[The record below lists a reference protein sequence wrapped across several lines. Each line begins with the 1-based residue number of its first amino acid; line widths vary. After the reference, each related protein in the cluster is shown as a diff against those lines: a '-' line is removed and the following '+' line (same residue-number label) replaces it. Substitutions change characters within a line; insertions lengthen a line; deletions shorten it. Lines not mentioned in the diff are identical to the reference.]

1 MSRPRKIRVTI
12 NGRKVE
18 AAVAPNQTLAEF
30 LRYHLALTGTK
41 EGCDTGDCGACT
53 VLLDGKA
60 VNSCLV
66 LAVETHGGSV
76 TTIEGLSSDGELHP
90 LQQVFIDHGTV
101 QCGFC
106 TPGMI
111 LGAKA
116 LLDEN
121 ANPTEEDIRLG
132 LAGNLCRCTGYV
144 NIVKAVGAA
153 AKVLVFSEFLSEAPK
168 PVMTKSVAQKVHISK
183 GNGLTLRGNTALLH

>member
-1 MSRPRKIRVTI
+1 MSRARKIRVPI

-18 AAVAPNQTLAEF
+18 AAAAPNETLAEF
-30 LRYHLALTGTK
+30 LRYHLGLTGTK
-41 EGCDTGDCGACT
+41 EGCETGDCGACT
-53 VLLDGKA
+53 VLVDGKA

-66 LAVETHGGSV
+66 LAVEVQGGSV
-76 TTIEGLSSDGELHP
+76 TTIEGLSTNGELHP
-90 LQQVFIDHGTV
+90 LQRAFVDNGTV

-111 LGAKA
+111 LGAKS

-121 ANPTEEDIRLG
+121 PHPTEEDIRLG

-144 NIVKAVGAA
+144 NIVKTVSAVARN
-153 AKVLVFSEFLSEAPK
+153 
-168 PVMTKSVAQKVHISK
+168 M
-183 GNGLTLRGNTALLH
+183 RGGKT

>member
-1 MSRPRKIRVTI
+1 MSRARKLRVI
-12 NGRKVE
+12 VNGRKVD
-18 AAVAPNQTLAEF
+18 AAVSPSETLSEF
-30 LRYHLALTGTK
+30 LRTRLGLVGTK

-53 VLLDGKA
+53 VILNGKA

-66 LAVETHGGSV
+66 LAVETQGGNV
-76 TTIEGLSSDGELHP
+76 TTIEGLSSNGDLHP
-90 LQQVFIDHGTV
+90 LQQAFIDNGTV

-111 LGAKA
+111 MGAKA

-121 ANPTEEDIRLG
+121 PNPSQEEIRLG

-144 NIVKAVGAA
+144 SVIKAVTAA
-153 AKVLVFSEFLSEAPK
+153 AKE
-168 PVMTKSVAQKVHISK
+168 I
-183 GNGLTLRGNTALLH
+183 RGGR

>member
-1 MSRPRKIRVTI
+1 MNVPVSPS
-12 NGRKVE
+12 E
-18 AAVAPNQTLAEF
+18 TLSEF
-30 LRYHLALTGTK
+30 LRTRLGLVGTK

-53 VLLDGKA
+53 VILNGKA

-66 LAVETHGGSV
+66 LAVETEGGQV

-90 LQQVFIDHGTV
+90 LQQAFIDSGTV

-111 LGAKA
+111 MGAKA

-121 ANPTEEDIRLG
+121 PNPSQEEIRLG
-132 LAGNLCRCTGYV
+132 LVGNLCRCTGYV
-144 NIVKAVGAA
+144 SVIQAVTAA
-153 AKVLVFSEFLSEAPK
+153 AK
-168 PVMTKSVAQKVHISK
+168 Q
-183 GNGLTLRGNTALLH
+183 LRGGK

>member
-1 MSRPRKIRVTI
+1 V
-12 NGRKVE
+12 N
-18 AAVAPNQTLAEF
+18 AAVSPSETLSEF
-30 LRYHLALTGTK
+30 LRTRLGLVGTK

-53 VLLDGKA
+53 VILNGKA

-66 LAVETHGGSV
+66 LAVETEGGNV

-90 LQQVFIDHGTV
+90 LQQAFIDNGTV

-111 LGAKA
+111 MGAKA

-121 ANPTEEDIRLG
+121 PNPSQEEIRLG

-144 NIVKAVGAA
+144 SIIKAVTAA
-153 AKVLVFSEFLSEAPK
+153 AK
-168 PVMTKSVAQKVHISK
+168 Q
-183 GNGLTLRGNTALLH
+183 LRGGK

>member
-1 MSRPRKIRVTI
+1 MSRARKLRVTV
-12 NGRKVE
+12 NGRKVNVPVSPSE
-18 AAVAPNQTLAEF
+18 TLSEF
-30 LRYHLALTGTK
+30 LRTRLGLVGTK

-53 VLLDGKA
+53 VILNGKA

-66 LAVETHGGSV
+66 LAVETEGGQV

-90 LQQVFIDHGTV
+90 LQQAFIDSGTV

-111 LGAKA
+111 MGAKA

-121 ANPTEEDIRLG
+121 PNPSQEEIRLG

-144 NIVKAVGAA
+144 SVIQAVTAA
-153 AKVLVFSEFLSEAPK
+153 AK
-168 PVMTKSVAQKVHISK
+168 Q
-183 GNGLTLRGNTALLH
+183 LRGGK

>member
-12 NGRKVE
+12 NGQKVE
-18 AAVAPNQTLAEF
+18 EAVAPNQTLAEF

-76 TTIEGLSSDGELHP
+76 TTIEGLSSDSELHP
-90 LQQVFIDHGTV
+90 LQQVFIDNGTV

-121 ANPTEEDIRLG
+121 PNPTEEEIRLG

-153 AKVLVFSEFLSEAPK
+153 AKVL
-168 PVMTKSVAQKVHISK
+168 
-183 GNGLTLRGNTALLH
+183 RGGK

>member
-1 MSRPRKIRVTI
+1 MSRAKKIRVVI

-18 AAVAPNQTLAEF
+18 ATVAPNATLAEF
-30 LRYHLALTGTK
+30 LRYHLGLTGTK

-53 VLLDGKA
+53 VIVNGKA

-66 LAVETHGGSV
+66 LAVEVQGGNV
-76 TTIEGLSSDGELHP
+76 MTIEGLSDNGELHP
-90 LQQVFIDHGTV
+90 LQQIFIDNGTV

-111 LGAKA
+111 MGAKA

-121 ANPTEEDIRLG
+121 PNPSEEEIRLG
-132 LAGNLCRCTGYV
+132 LAGNLCRCSGYV
-144 NIVKAVGAA
+144 NIVKAVSAA
-153 AKVLVFSEFLSEAPK
+153 AK
-168 PVMTKSVAQKVHISK
+168 
-183 GNGLTLRGNTALLH
+183 TLRAAK

>member
-1 MSRPRKIRVTI
+1 MSRARKIRVVI

-18 AAVAPNQTLAEF
+18 AWWRRTKRCGISALPSRSPAPKKA
-30 LRYHLALTGTK
+30 RH
-41 EGCDTGDCGACT
+41 GDCGACT
-53 VLLDGKA
+53 VLVDGKA

-66 LAVETHGGSV
+66 LAVETHGGRV

-90 LQQVFIDHGTV
+90 LQQIFIDHGTV

-116 LLDEN
+116 LLAEN
-121 ANPTEEDIRLG
+121 PNPTEATYG
-132 LAGNLCRCTGYV
+132 WSCGNLCRCTGCV

-153 AKVLVFSEFLSEAPK
+153 AKVL
-168 PVMTKSVAQKVHISK
+168 
-183 GNGLTLRGNTALLH
+183 RGGK

>member
-1 MSRPRKIRVTI
+1 MSRARKLRVTV
-12 NGRKVE
+12 NGSKVN
-18 AAVAPNQTLAEF
+18 APVSPSDTLCEF
-30 LRYHLALTGTK
+30 LRTRLGLFGTK

-53 VLLDGKA
+53 VVLNGKA

-66 LAVETHGGSV
+66 LAVETEGGQV

-90 LQQVFIDHGTV
+90 LQQAFIDSGTV

-111 LGAKA
+111 MGAKA

-121 ANPTEEDIRLG
+121 PNPSQEEIRLG

-144 NIVKAVGAA
+144 SVIQAVTAA
-153 AKVLVFSEFLSEAPK
+153 AK
-168 PVMTKSVAQKVHISK
+168 Q
-183 GNGLTLRGNTALLH
+183 LRGGK

>member
-1 MSRPRKIRVTI
+1 VIL
-12 NGRKVE
+12 N
-18 AAVAPNQTLAEF
+18 
-30 LRYHLALTGTK
+30 
-41 EGCDTGDCGACT
+41 
-53 VLLDGKA
+53 GKA

-66 LAVETHGGSV
+66 LAVETEGGHL

-90 LQQVFIDHGTV
+90 LQQAFIDSGTV

-111 LGAKA
+111 MGAKA

-121 ANPTEEDIRLG
+121 PNPSQEEIRLG

-144 NIVKAVGAA
+144 SVIQAVTAA
-153 AKVLVFSEFLSEAPK
+153 AK
-168 PVMTKSVAQKVHISK
+168 QI
-183 GNGLTLRGNTALLH
+183 RGGR

>member
-1 MSRPRKIRVTI
+1 MSRPRKISVTV
-12 NGRKVE
+12 NGRKVDVGVSPSE
-18 AAVAPNQTLAEF
+18 TLIEF
-30 LRYHLALTGTK
+30 LRERLGLSGTK
-41 EGCDTGDCGACT
+41 EGCATGDCGACT
-53 VLLDGKA
+53 VILNGKA

-66 LAVETHGGSV
+66 LAVETHGTSV

-90 LQQVFIDHGTV
+90 LQQAFIDNGTV

-111 LGAKA
+111 MSAKA

-121 ANPTEEDIRLG
+121 PNPSVDDIRLG

-144 NIVKAVGAA
+144 NITAAVTAA
-153 AKVLVFSEFLSEAPK
+153 AKE
-168 PVMTKSVAQKVHISK
+168 
-183 GNGLTLRGNTALLH
+183 LRGGK

>member
-1 MSRPRKIRVTI
+1 MSRVRKLRVTV
-12 NGRKVE
+12 NGRKVNT
-18 AAVAPNQTLAEF
+18 AVSPSETLSEF
-30 LRYHLALTGTK
+30 LRTRLGLVGTK

-53 VLLDGKA
+53 VILNGKA

-66 LAVETHGGSV
+66 LAIETHGASV

-90 LQQVFIDHGTV
+90 LQQMFIDNGTV

-111 LGAKA
+111 MGAKA

-121 ANPTEEDIRLG
+121 PNPSQEEIRLG

-144 NIVKAVGAA
+144 SILKAVTAA
-153 AKVLVFSEFLSEAPK
+153 AK
-168 PVMTKSVAQKVHISK
+168 Q
-183 GNGLTLRGNTALLH
+183 LRGGK

>member
-1 MSRPRKIRVTI
+1 MSRSRKLRVTVNGQKI
-12 NGRKVE
+12 NV
-18 AAVAPNQTLAEF
+18 AVSPSETLAEF
-30 LRYHLALTGTK
+30 LRARLRLAGTK

-53 VLLDGKA
+53 VILNGKA

-66 LAVETHGGSV
+66 LAVETEGGHV
-76 TTIEGLSSDGELHP
+76 TTIEGLSSNGELHP
-90 LQQVFIDHGTV
+90 LQQAFIDNGSV

-111 LGAKA
+111 MGAKA

-121 ANPTEEDIRLG
+121 PNPSQEEIRLG

-144 NIVKAVGAA
+144 SIIQAVTAA
-153 AKVLVFSEFLSEAPK
+153 AK
-168 PVMTKSVAQKVHISK
+168 Q
-183 GNGLTLRGNTALLH
+183 LRRGK

>member
-1 MSRPRKIRVTI
+1 MSRPRKLRTTI
-12 NGRKVE
+12 NGRKVN
-18 AAVAPNQTLAEF
+18 VPVSPNETLAEF
-30 LRYHLALTGTK
+30 LRTRLGLAGTK

-53 VLLDGKA
+53 VILNGKA

-66 LAVETHGGSV
+66 LAVETEGGHV

-90 LQQVFIDHGTV
+90 LQQAFIDSGSV

-111 LGAKA
+111 MGAKA

-121 ANPTEEDIRLG
+121 PNPSQEEIRLG

-144 NIVKAVGAA
+144 NIIQAVTAA
-153 AKVLVFSEFLSEAPK
+153 AK
-168 PVMTKSVAQKVHISK
+168 Q
-183 GNGLTLRGNTALLH
+183 LRGGK

>member
-1 MSRPRKIRVTI
+1 MSRTRKLRATI
-12 NGRKVE
+12 NGRKVN
-18 AAVAPNQTLAEF
+18 VPVSPNETLAEF
-30 LRYHLALTGTK
+30 LRTRLGLAGTK

-53 VLLDGKA
+53 VILNGKA

-66 LAVETHGGSV
+66 LAVETEGGHV
-76 TTIEGLSSDGELHP
+76 TTIEGLSSDGQLHP
-90 LQQVFIDHGTV
+90 LQQAFIDTGSV

-111 LGAKA
+111 MGAKA

-121 ANPTEEDIRLG
+121 PNPSQEEICLG

-144 NIVKAVGAA
+144 SIIQAVTAA
-153 AKVLVFSEFLSEAPK
+153 AK
-168 PVMTKSVAQKVHISK
+168 Q
-183 GNGLTLRGNTALLH
+183 LRGGK